1 MSFYSRNTT
10 EIVNLLE
17 NLERRLDNN
26 RPQQQNVN
34 ENNNYNNNNRVNLNS
49 LNINNNSNNF
59 QEYPFMNNLNNFDR
73 ITPSIEFNI
82 RKIIKDEFNSLIL
95 PYQQELHN
103 GMNLIESK
111 VDKNINEIKNLK
123 LNNLNNFSNSNLG
136 FNLNQP
142 NPLDNNQYVLRVEY
156 DNKMNELEIQISTL
170 SSIAKTLKE
179 AFANKSMDNNNY
191 LDKDEYDQK
200 LKEIQNQIDSIS
212 GEINQYQKNLTDFK
226 QSLSEIKI
234 NSNKMQ
240 NDFLTEIQNINGII
254 QNQANTNDVN
264 GKIQNVN
271 MNLNNLK
278 NDFDVFT
285 RQLDMNFMGSLKT
298 IVNQHVTIAEFN
310 EVKNAI
316 SGFENN
322 INNILN
328 KNKNYDINI
337 NNIQNKLNSLENK
350 INNININ
357 NKNNSEIGELN
368 ESNNK
373 NNINL
378 DENKLNLLNEL
389 QNIDINK
396 LQNFDFDSINDLRN
410 EINIIKNNLQINRI
424 RI

>member
-17 NLERRLDNN
+17 NLERRLDSN

-34 ENNNYNNNNRVNLNS
+34 ENYNYNNNRVNLNS
-49 LNINNNSNNF
+49 YNTNNNSNNF
-59 QEYPFMNNLNNFDR
+59 QEYPFMNNQNNFDR

-95 PYQQELHN
+95 PFQQELHN

-111 VDKNINEIKNLK
+111 VDKNTNEIKNLK

-170 SSIAKTLKE
+170 SSISKTLKE
-179 AFANKSMDNNNY
+179 AFANKSIDNNNNY
-191 LDKDEYDQK
+191 LEKDEYDQK
-200 LKEIQNQIDSIS
+200 LKEFQNQIDSIS
-212 GEINQYQKNLTDFK
+212 GEINRYQKNLTDFK
-226 QSLSEIKI
+226 QSLSEIEI

-254 QNQANTNDVN
+254 QNQVNANDFN

-271 MNLNNLK
+271 MNLKNLK

-310 EVKNAI
+310 EVKNTI
-316 SGFENN
+316 SGCENN

-337 NNIQNKLNSLENK
+337 NNIQNKLSSLENK
-350 INNININ
+350 INNINSN
-357 NKNNSEIGELN
+357 NENNSGIGQL
-368 ESNNK
+368 SGVNNN

-378 DENKLNLLNEL
+378 DEYKLNILNEL
-389 QNIDINK
+389 QNIDLNK
-396 LQNFDFDSINDLRN
+396 LKKFDLDGMNELIN
-410 EINIIKNNLQINRI
+410 EINKE
-424 RI
+424 